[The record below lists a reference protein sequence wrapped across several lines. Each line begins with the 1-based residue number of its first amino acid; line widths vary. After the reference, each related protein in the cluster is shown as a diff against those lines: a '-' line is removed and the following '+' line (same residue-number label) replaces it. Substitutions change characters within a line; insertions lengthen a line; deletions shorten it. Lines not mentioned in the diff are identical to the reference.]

1 MPKIVGEDQLFIAIK
16 NGDKHAFEFL
26 FKTLY
31 PRLRNYAS
39 HFLDVQ
45 ETSKDIVQ
53 ECFLQLWEDR
63 NTIVVTSLSSLLFT
77 MVRNRCLN
85 HLKHLAIVQDYKA
98 KIMVHTQGSELLYH
112 TDFTGRADG
121 KMLFDELREEIYK
134 AMEELPPRTREV
146 FELSRIQGLK
156 NKEIA
161 TRLDISVKV
170 VEKHITKTLS
180 ALRKRFPQYTKE
192 VISVLILLWA
202 ESHVM

>member
-1 MPKIVGEDQLFIAIK
+1 
-16 NGDKHAFEFL
+16 
-26 FKTLY
+26 
-31 PRLRNYAS
+31 
-39 HFLDVQ
+39 
-45 ETSKDIVQ
+45 
-53 ECFLQLWEDR
+53 
-63 NTIVVTSLSSLLFT
+63 
-77 MVRNRCLN
+77 
-85 HLKHLAIVQDYKA
+85 
-98 KIMVHTQGSELLYH
+98 
-112 TDFTGRADG
+112 
-121 KMLFDELREEIYK
+121 MLFDELREEIYK

>member
-1 MPKIVGEDQLFIAIK
+1 
-16 NGDKHAFEFL
+16 
-26 FKTLY
+26 
-31 PRLRNYAS
+31 
-39 HFLDVQ
+39 
-45 ETSKDIVQ
+45 
-53 ECFLQLWEDR
+53 
-63 NTIVVTSLSSLLFT
+63 

-85 HLKHLAIVQDYKA
+85 HLKHLAVVQDYEA
-98 KIMVHTQGSELLYH
+98 KIMVHTQGAELLYH

-161 TRLDISVKV
+161 ARLDISVKV